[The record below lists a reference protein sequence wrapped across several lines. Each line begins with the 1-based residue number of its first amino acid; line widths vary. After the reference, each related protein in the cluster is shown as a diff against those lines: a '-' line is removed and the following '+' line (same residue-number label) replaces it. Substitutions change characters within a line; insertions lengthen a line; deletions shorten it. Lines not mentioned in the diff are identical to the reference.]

1 MLTLPELLRLQGRRI
16 RKRQLRPPRPSRH
29 AEATYRNALLALVRV
44 LHQAV
49 GEEVLPVLN
58 APQPGMTR
66 DAPDGSAPQGH
77 LASQFMQ
84 AIEAALLRAAL
95 RCGGLPQWAE
105 RMAAQQVQ
113 RVDRQVV
120 QTIGSAVRTAFG
132 IDITSLMLAQDVR
145 TQIHAA
151 RAVNVQLI
159 TSIQRQ
165 YFDKIGTAVLQ
176 GVMQGKRASALAKEI
191 EQISDATASR
201 ATFIA
206 RDQTSKMN
214 AAFNEIRQVG

>member
-1 MLTLPELLRLQGRRI
+1 MLTLPELLRLQGRRVK
-16 RKRQLRPPRPSRH
+16 KRQLRPPRPSRH
-29 AEATYRNALLALVRV
+29 AEAMYRNELLALVRV

-49 GEEVLPVLN
+49 REEVLPVLN
-58 APQPGMTR
+58 ASQPHMTR
-66 DAPDGSAPQGH
+66 DAPDGNAPQGH

-132 IDITSLMLAQDVR
+132 IDITSLMLAQEVR

-151 RAVNVQLI
+151 RAVNV
-159 TSIQRQ
+159 
-165 YFDKIGTAVLQ
+165 
-176 GVMQGKRASALAKEI
+176 
-191 EQISDATASR
+191 
-201 ATFIA
+201 
-206 RDQTSKMN
+206 
-214 AAFNEIRQVG
+214 